1 MVICAI
7 CEICGL
13 TKVFSKIIFFLWL
26 FAIAFFSLVDYS
38 SISRIGLSK
47 GLGTGFYLH
56 ILFYFIAA
64 VLSFFAMNKKQ
75 TNKLILI
82 LLILFVCGIVF
93 EILQVYIPNRS
104 YNPWDIVGNGLGL
117 VAFYVFQEFWV
128 PLSQRIKYHRSSV
141 RGSRT
146 RYK

>member
-1 MVICAI
+1 
-7 CEICGL
+7 
-13 TKVFSKIIFFLWL
+13 VFSKILFFSWL
-26 FAIAFFSLVDYS
+26 LAIAFFSLVDYS

-64 VLSFFAMNKKQ
+64 VLSFFAMNKQ
-75 TNKLILI
+75 QNKKMILI
-82 LLILFVCGIVF
+82 LLMLFVAGVIF
-93 EILQVYIPNRS
+93 EIVQAYIPNRT

-117 VAFYVFQEFWV
+117 VFFYVFQEFWIPV
-128 PLSQRIKYHRSSV
+128 SQRIKYHRSSV
-141 RGSRT
+141 RGVRT